1 MGNIVGVRSFCVTA
15 ISRGGTNAEAR
26 IFDSPEGG
34 AWKSGAPK
42 GPQTPGLMAR
52 LAGVGYG
59 LLCIAAT
66 DQAPCPPSAAEPKHP
81 RFVGVSGLH
90 PKESFASTL
99 RPRRNPQL
107 LFAAVDDNQQRAYTP
122 LAR

>member
-66 DQAPCPPSAAEPKHP
+66 DQAPRPPSAAEPEPP
-81 RFVGVSGLH
+81 RFVAV
-90 PKESFASTL
+90 PPQQQKEGRGPDPSRRYRVNHS
-99 RPRRNPQL
+99 PRRP
-107 LFAAVDDNQQRAYTP
+107 DEP
-122 LAR
+122 SG